1 MRSDRGFSSSA
12 SAGDTARSGCP
23 RAARALA
30 SLTSRTRLASHEP
43 LRSPGKICLVGVA
56 LVHTLLVAGLVSS
69 FDDALSKPFR
79 AQDYTPHFYA
89 DVHIAARLLSHG
101 RFWGYD
107 PFWMAGYPEGQVTLV
122 DNKLYCLF
130 VMLAP
135 PGWEALAFNAG
146 VLSSLLAVPWVL
158 YLAARLCGYERS
170 SACGAALAGV
180 IGTFSVPAAVVFW
193 SGGGISFFLASL
205 LAVPASLALARTVAQ
220 GWLFSRSGLLAV
232 LAGVFTVFVHPVGA
246 PMLAGG
252 MLPALFSRGRRSFSR
267 RLGDVALIG
276 CALTLPLLPFLE
288 ASLWLRGPLRPIDP
302 AAHGY
307 FRGGMNQLLI
317 DWSLL
322 LFGSNGAFGAG
333 GLLSI
338 AVLAALG
345 RRRGGEI
352 GPGEIVDE
360 TLPRRVILTM
370 AGGSALMVYVAPDLL
385 GRIVLLQPYRFVI
398 PLCFFLCL
406 PAGRGIARGS
416 SLMIRRRPLAWAA
429 MALLT
434 VPVGIAV
441 RDLRPSLVLG
451 HGFDP
456 TETRLA
462 DFVRS
467 ATSEHDRIL
476 VESMVIP
483 VPVTPGAERTIL
495 LRRFAL
501 LPLEA
506 KREYLGYVATAPFM
520 AHRYASFA
528 AGKLFG
534 RDLGTL
540 SAADLGALLDRY
552 DVSWIVGCAA
562 GTIDRLRQLTAL
574 LAADEVLGDCE
585 VFRVL
590 APARS
595 RFLEGKGRARADLD
609 RIDVDEASGERL
621 VLKYHWLPNLS
632 TVPPLP
638 IEEVAQPGA
647 PVGFIGV
654 RLGGVRHFTIVL
666 RGPLGLLSVM
676 AAEEPR
682 AARKPG

>member
-1 MRSDRGFSSSA
+1 M
-12 SAGDTARSGCP
+12 
-23 RAARALA
+23 
-30 SLTSRTRLASHEP
+30 
-43 LRSPGKICLVGVA
+43 
-56 LVHTLLVAGLVSS
+56 
-69 FDDALSKPFR
+69 
-79 AQDYTPHFYA
+79 
-89 DVHIAARLLSHG
+89 
-101 RFWGYD
+101 
-107 PFWMAGYPEGQVTLV
+107 
-122 DNKLYCLF
+122 
-130 VMLAP
+130 
-135 PGWEALAFNAG
+135 
-146 VLSSLLAVPWVL
+146 
-158 YLAARLCGYERS
+158 
-170 SACGAALAGV
+170 
-180 IGTFSVPAAVVFW
+180 
-193 SGGGISFFLASL
+193 
-205 LAVPASLALARTVAQ
+205 PASLALARIVAE
-220 GWLFSRSGLLAV
+220 GSLFSRSGLVGV

-246 PMLAGG
+246 AMLAGG
-252 MLPALFSRGRRSFSR
+252 MLPALLTRGGERSFVR
-267 RLGDVALIG
+267 RFRDFLLIG
-276 CALTLPLLPFLE
+276 CAFIVPVLPFLE

-307 FRGGMNQLLI
+307 FRGGMNQLLV

-322 LFGSNGAFGAG
+322 LFGSNGAYGAG

-345 RRRGGEI
+345 RRRTRDF
-352 GPGEIVDE
+352 GPGDIANEI
-360 TLPRRVILTM
+360 LPRRVILTM

-406 PAGRGIARGS
+406 PAGRGIARGRH
-416 SLMIRRRPLAWAA
+416 LMSQRRPLAWVA

-434 VPVGIAV
+434 IPVGLAV

-462 DFVRS
+462 DFVRR
-467 ATSEHDRIL
+467 ATSEQDRIL
-476 VESMVIP
+476 VESTVTP
-483 VPVTPGAERTIL
+483 VPVTAGAERTIL

-501 LPLEA
+501 LPLAA

-528 AGKLFG
+528 DGKLFG

-540 SAADLGALLDRY
+540 SAAGLGALLDRY
-552 DVSWIVGCAA
+552 DVSWVVGCAA
-562 GTIDRLRQLTAL
+562 ATIDRLRQLTSL
-574 LAADEVLGDCE
+574 FAADEALGDCQ

-609 RIDVDEASGERL
+609 RIDVDDASGERL
-621 VLKYHWLPNLS
+621 VLKYHWLPNLG

-638 IEEVAQPGA
+638 IAEVAQPDA

-654 RLGGVRHFTIVL
+654 RPGGVRHFTIVL
-666 RGPLGLLSVM
+666 RGPLGLVSV
-676 AAEEPR
+676 R
-682 AARKPG
+682 AGGRR